1 VDESRY
7 QTRVGAAVLLTLL
20 AAIVFTIVILPRIEW
35 GRHVRVGV
43 YFRDLGGLRVGAP
56 VVVAGRVVGD
66 IESVD
71 RIAGQTIKLDGG
83 VSGAEPPVVVVRIAL
98 RASYAARVQLN
109 SDYFVSSH
117 GPLSE
122 RYLEIANRNDL
133 APARALQNGDAL
145 RGIDPPSMDR
155 VLQRMWD
162 NMAVMRL
169 FLDDVGPAAHELAV
183 QLRSLGEQLDG
194 LSPTVQGYLHIAT
207 EAVALLDQ
215 VETLRRQSGGATTI
229 AHAQRLVHQ
238 ASQLLEQ
245 ARTSLAGME
254 QQLTLLRGPE
264 FARLSAGAQR
274 VVAQAQTAISAMRRT
289 LDQVAP
295 VMANID
301 GAAQMLARGEGSLMR
316 LMTDPEFP
324 EDTKELGKIL
334 KRTPWRIVSRP
345 PDAK

>member
-1 VDESRY
+1 
-7 QTRVGAAVLLTLL
+7 
-20 AAIVFTIVILPRIEW
+20 
-35 GRHVRVGV
+35 
-43 YFRDLGGLRVGAP
+43 
-56 VVVAGRVVGD
+56 
-66 IESVD
+66 
-71 RIAGQTIKLDGG
+71 
-83 VSGAEPPVVVVRIAL
+83 
-98 RASYAARVQLN
+98 
-109 SDYFVSSH
+109 
-117 GPLSE
+117 
-122 RYLEIANRNDL
+122 LEIANRNDL

-162 NMAVMRL
+162 NMAVMRR
-169 FLDDVGPAAHELAV
+169 FLDDVGPPAHELAV
-183 QLRSLGEQLDG
+183 QLRGLGEQLDA
-194 LSPTVQGYLHIAT
+194 LSPTVQGYLSIAT

-215 VETLRRQSGGATTI
+215 VETLRSQSGGATTI

-254 QQLTLLRGPE
+254 QQLNLLRGPE
-264 FARLSAGAQR
+264 LARLSAGGQR
-274 VVAQAQTAISAMRRT
+274 IVAQAQTAISAMRRT
-289 LDQVAP
+289 FDQVAP